1 MPCALT
7 QDYNQANCGDLFGG
21 LSTVYIMELY
31 NLLTAP
37 VTAGAVTAVTKVS
50 TTYFRKYNLKVS
62 TADADEAK
70 TVNRENNTSMVKQS
84 LRFPMQGLAVSLRNE
99 IELLG
104 KNLLVIVIVD
114 ENGMGWMY
122 GKDRGMRLLTANAK
136 TGKILSDFNGYEL
149 AFDAEEKELAV
160 SVSPTIVLT
169 LQTPGT

>member
-7 QDYNQANCGDLFGG
+7 QDYNQAQCADLFGG
-21 LSTVYIMELY
+21 LSTVYLLEFY
-31 NLLTAP
+31 NLLDAP

-50 TTYFRKYNLKVS
+50 TTFFRKYNLKVS
-62 TADADEAK
+62 TADADEAM
-70 TVNRENNTSMVKQS
+70 TVSRENNTKMVKQS
-84 LRFPMQGLAVSLRNE
+84 LRFPMQGLAVTLRNE
-99 IELLG
+99 IELLA

-122 GKDRGMRLLTANAK
+122 GRERGMRLLTANAK
-136 TGKILSDFNGYEL
+136 TGKVLSDFNGYEL

-160 SVSPTIVLT
+160 SVSPSIIET